1 MVEPTNLKPFT
12 LSIYPPIR
20 LDLKQ
25 LAMSIVYVVNRTK
38 TYFIKPASVRRLLL
52 KNWNLLPMLYTRNKS
67 VVAHDLMLRWPYHS
81 KSLRTLHIGLKMGEK

>member
-25 LAMSIVYVVNRTK
+25 LAMSIVYVVNKLK
-38 TYFIKPASVRRLLL
+38 TNNNSKA
-52 KNWNLLPMLYTRNKS
+52 K
-67 VVAHDLMLRWPYHS
+67 HS
-81 KSLRTLHIGLKMGEK
+81 N